1 MLTILSFLSGENN
14 LKVIFYIL
22 LTLFFLKFPLLAS
35 ENECQG
41 AKLRII
47 NKITAEKVFYDVPL
61 SQTLELDN
69 AKIII
74 FRCMKIE
81 ENGADDEI
89 ALISHRLVS
98 REDKTDFLGWIFKSS
113 QYLNTPVNPTFDIKL
128 EECLVND
135 PIFLK
140 KSFEIL

>member
-1 MLTILSFLSGENN
+1 MGENN
-14 LKVIFYIL
+14 LKIIFYIFL
-22 LTLFFLKFPLLAS
+22 IVFFLKFSLSAS

-74 FRCMKIE
+74 FRCLKIE
-81 ENGADDEI
+81 KDGRDDEI

-98 REDKTDFLGWIFKSS
+98 KLDKTNFLGWIFKSS
-113 QYLNTPVNPTFDIKL
+113 QYLNVPVNPTFDIKL
-128 EECLVND
+128 EECLDND

-140 KSFEIL
+140 ESFEVL

>member
-1 MLTILSFLSGENN
+1 LKAIL
-14 LKVIFYIL
+14 Y
-22 LTLFFLKFPLLAS
+22 FFFITFFFKFPILAS

-41 AKLRII
+41 AKIRII
-47 NKITAEKVFYDVPL
+47 NKITAEKIFYDIPL

-74 FRCMKIE
+74 FRCLKIE
-81 ENGADDEI
+81 KEGTDDEI
-89 ALISHRLVS
+89 ALISHKLDS
-98 REDKTDFLGWIFKSS
+98 RHDKKGFLGWIFKSG
-113 QYLNTPVNPTFDIKL
+113 QYLNVPVNPTFDIKL
-128 EECLVND
+128 EKCLIND

>member
-1 MLTILSFLSGENN
+1 MNFLLGENN
-14 LKVIFYIL
+14 LKVIYN
-22 LTLFFLKFPLLAS
+22 LFFVIIFLKFPVSAS

-41 AKLRII
+41 AKIRII
-47 NKITAEKVFYDVPL
+47 NKITAEKVFYDIPL

-74 FRCMKIE
+74 FRCLKIE
-81 ENGADDEI
+81 NEGTDDEI
-89 ALISHRLVS
+89 ALISHKLDS
-98 REDKTDFLGWIFKSS
+98 NSDKRNFLGWIFKSS
-113 QYLNTPVNPTFDIKL
+113 QYLNVPVNPTFDIKL
-128 EECLVND
+128 EKCLVND

>member
-81 ENGADDEI
+81 KNGADDEI
-89 ALISHRLVS
+89 ALISHRLIS
-98 REDKTDFLGWIFKSS
+98 KQDKNDFLGWIFKSS
-113 QYLNTPVNPTFDIKL
+113 QYLNAPVNPTFDIKL

>member
-1 MLTILSFLSGENN
+1 MLTISSSLLGENK
-14 LKVIFYIL
+14 LQVIFYIL
-22 LTLFFLKFPLLAS
+22 LTLFCLKFPLLAS

-89 ALISHRLVS
+89 ALLSHKMVS
-98 REDKTDFLGWIFKSS
+98 KQDKTDFLGWIFKSS
-113 QYLNTPVNPTFDIKL
+113 QYLNVPVNPTFDIKL

>member
-1 MLTILSFLSGENN
+1 MNFFFSFL
-14 LKVIFYIL
+14 F
-22 LTLFFLKFPLLAS
+22 LTFFLKFSILAS
-35 ENECQG
+35 QTECQG

-47 NKITAEKVFYDVPL
+47 NKITAEKVFYDIPL

-81 ENGADDEI
+81 KEDGDDEI
-89 ALISHRLVS
+89 ALISHKLDS
-98 REDKTDFLGWIFKSS
+98 KLEKKKFLGWIFKSS
-113 QYLNTPVNPTFDIKL
+113 QYLNVPVNPTFDIKL

>member
-1 MLTILSFLSGENN
+1 MKVLYYTFL
-14 LKVIFYIL
+14 I
-22 LTLFFLKFPLLAS
+22 LFFFKSPILAS

-41 AKLRII
+41 AKLRVI
-47 NKITAEKVFYDVPL
+47 NKITSEKVFYDVPL

-74 FRCMKIE
+74 FRCVKIE
-81 ENGADDEI
+81 NEGANDEI
-89 ALISHRLVS
+89 ALISLKLNS
-98 REDKTDFLGWIFKSS
+98 NLDKINFLGWIFKSS
-113 QYLNTPVNPTFDIKL
+113 QYLNVPVNPTFDIKL

>member
-1 MLTILSFLSGENN
+1 
-14 LKVIFYIL
+14 
-22 LTLFFLKFPLLAS
+22 LAS

-47 NKITAEKVFYDVPL
+47 NKITAEKVFYDIPL

-69 AKIII
+69 AKIKI
-74 FRCMKIE
+74 FRCMKVE
-81 ENGADDEI
+81 KEGSDDEI
-89 ALISHRLVS
+89 ALISHKLDS
-98 REDKTDFLGWIFKSS
+98 KLDKRNFLGWIFKSS
-113 QYLNTPVNPTFDIKL
+113 QYLNVPVNPTFDIKL

>member
-1 MLTILSFLSGENN
+1 M
-14 LKVIFYIL
+14 KVLFYIH

-98 REDKTDFLGWIFKSS
+98 RQDKTDFLGWIFKSS
-113 QYLNTPVNPTFDIKL
+113 QYLNAPVNPTFDIKL

>member
-1 MLTILSFLSGENN
+1 M
-14 LKVIFYIL
+14 KVIFYIL

-47 NKITAEKVFYDVPL
+47 NKITAEKVYYDVPL

-69 AKIII
+69 AKIFI
-74 FRCMKIE
+74 FRFMKIE

-98 REDKTDFLGWIFKSS
+98 RQDKTDFLGWIFKSS
-113 QYLNTPVNPTFDIKL
+113 QYLNAPVNPTFDIKL

>member
-1 MLTILSFLSGENN
+1 LGENN
-14 LKVIFYIL
+14 LI
-22 LTLFFLKFPLLAS
+22 FFLSIFLIFFLNFSALTS
-35 ENECQG
+35 EIECQG

-47 NKITAEKVFYDVPL
+47 NKITAEKVFYDIPL

-81 ENGADDEI
+81 KEGSDDEI
-89 ALISHRLVS
+89 ALISHKLDS
-98 REDKTDFLGWIFKSS
+98 KLDKGNFLGWVFKSS
-113 QYLNTPVNPTFDIKL
+113 QYLNVPVNPTFDIKL

-140 KSFEIL
+140 KSYEIL

>member
-1 MLTILSFLSGENN
+1 MNYFS
-14 LKVIFYIL
+14 YIL
-22 LTLFFLKFPLLAS
+22 FLLFFLKFPILAS
-35 ENECQG
+35 ETECQG

-47 NKITAEKVFYDVPL
+47 NKITAEKVFYDIPL

-81 ENGADDEI
+81 KEGGDDEI
-89 ALISHRLVS
+89 ALISHKLDSKLEKR
-98 REDKTDFLGWIFKSS
+98 KFLGWIFKSS
-113 QYLNTPVNPTFDIKL
+113 QYLNVPVNPTFDIKL

-140 KSFEIL
+140 KSFEII

>member
-1 MLTILSFLSGENN
+1 MGENN
-14 LKVIFYIL
+14 LKVIYIL
-22 LTLFFLKFPLLAS
+22 SFLLFFLKFPILAS

-47 NKITAEKVFYDVPL
+47 NKITSEKVFYDIPL

-74 FRCMKIE
+74 FRCVKIE
-81 ENGADDEI
+81 NEVTDDEI
-89 ALISHRLVS
+89 ALISHKLDSRL
-98 REDKTDFLGWIFKSS
+98 DKKNFLGWIFKSS
-113 QYLNTPVNPTFDIKL
+113 QYLNVPVNPTFDIKL
-128 EECLVND
+128 EKCLVND

>member
-1 MLTILSFLSGENN
+1 MKVIYILSFL
-14 LKVIFYIL
+14 
-22 LTLFFLKFPLLAS
+22 LFFLKFPILAS

-47 NKITAEKVFYDVPL
+47 NKITSEKVFYDIPL

-74 FRCMKIE
+74 FRCVKIE
-81 ENGADDEI
+81 NEGTDDEI
-89 ALISHRLVS
+89 ALISHKLDSRL
-98 REDKTDFLGWIFKSS
+98 DKKNFLGWIFKSS
-113 QYLNTPVNPTFDIKL
+113 QYLNVPVNPTFDIKL
-128 EECLVND
+128 EKCLVND

-140 KSFEIL
+140 KVI

>member
-1 MLTILSFLSGENN
+1 MLTISSFLLGENN

-22 LTLFFLKFPLLAS
+22 LTLFCLKFPLLAS

-98 REDKTDFLGWIFKSS
+98 RQDKTDFLGWIFKSS
-113 QYLNTPVNPTFDIKL
+113 QYLNAPVNPTFDIKL

>member
-1 MLTILSFLSGENN
+1 MLTISSSLLGENK
-14 LKVIFYIL
+14 LQVIFYIL
-22 LTLFFLKFPLLAS
+22 LTLFCLKFPLLAS

-98 REDKTDFLGWIFKSS
+98 KQDKTDFLGWIFKSS
-113 QYLNTPVNPTFDIKL
+113 QYLNSPVNPTFDIKL

>member
-1 MLTILSFLSGENN
+1 MNFFFSFL
-14 LKVIFYIL
+14 F
-22 LTLFFLKFPLLAS
+22 LTFFLKFSILAS
-35 ENECQG
+35 QTECQG

-47 NKITAEKVFYDVPL
+47 NKITAEKVFYDIPL

-81 ENGADDEI
+81 KEDGDDEI
-89 ALISHRLVS
+89 ALISHKLDS
-98 REDKTDFLGWIFKSS
+98 KLEKKKFLGWIFKSS
-113 QYLNTPVNPTFDIKL
+113 QYLNVPVNPIFDIKL

>member
-74 FRCMKIE
+74 FRCMNNLVDI
-81 ENGADDEI
+81 
-89 ALISHRLVS
+89 LVS
-98 REDKTDFLGWIFKSS
+98 TSEWISS
-113 QYLNTPVNPTFDIKL
+113 LLFSL
-128 EECLVND
+128 LLSC
-135 PIFLK
+135 
-140 KSFEIL
+140 

>member
-1 MLTILSFLSGENN
+1 MGENN
-14 LKVIFYIL
+14 LNFFFIL
-22 LTLFFLKFPLLAS
+22 LILFLKSPVLAS
-35 ENECQG
+35 EIECQG

-47 NKITAEKVFYDVPL
+47 NKITAEKVFYDIPL

-74 FRCMKIE
+74 LRCMKVE
-81 ENGADDEI
+81 KEGSDDEI
-89 ALISHRLVS
+89 ALISHKLDS
-98 REDKTDFLGWIFKSS
+98 KLDEKNFLGWIFKSS
-113 QYLNTPVNPTFDIKL
+113 QYLNVPVNPIFDIKL

>member
-1 MLTILSFLSGENN
+1 MGENN
-14 LKVIFYIL
+14 LRSIFYIFL
-22 LTLFFLKFPLLAS
+22 LLFFLQFPILAS
-35 ENECQG
+35 DNECQG

-47 NKITAEKVFYDVPL
+47 NKITAEKVFYDIPL

-74 FRCMKIE
+74 FRCVKIE
-81 ENGADDEI
+81 KEGIDDEI
-89 ALISHRLVS
+89 ALISHKLDSKLEERN
-98 REDKTDFLGWIFKSS
+98 FLGWVFKSS
-113 QYLNTPVNPTFDIKL
+113 QYLNVPVNPTFDIKL
-128 EECLVND
+128 ERCLVND

>member
-1 MLTILSFLSGENN
+1 MGENN
-14 LKVIFYIL
+14 LNFFFIL
-22 LTLFFLKFPLLAS
+22 LILFLKSPVLAS
-35 ENECQG
+35 EIECQG

-47 NKITAEKVFYDVPL
+47 NKITAEKVFYDIPL

-74 FRCMKIE
+74 LRCIKVE
-81 ENGADDEI
+81 KEDGDDEI
-89 ALISHRLVS
+89 ALVSHKLNS
-98 REDKTDFLGWIFKSS
+98 KLDKKKFLGWIFKSR
-113 QYLNTPVNPTFDIKL
+113 QYLNVPVNPIFDIKL

-140 KSFEIL
+140 NSFEIL

>member
-1 MLTILSFLSGENN
+1 MNYFS
-14 LKVIFYIL
+14 YIL
-22 LTLFFLKFPLLAS
+22 FLLFFLKFPILAS
-35 ENECQG
+35 ETECQG

-47 NKITAEKVFYDVPL
+47 NKITAEKVFYDIPL

-81 ENGADDEI
+81 KEGGDDDI
-89 ALISHRLVS
+89 ALISHKLDSKLEKR
-98 REDKTDFLGWIFKSS
+98 KFLGWIFKSS
-113 QYLNTPVNPTFDIKL
+113 QYLNVPVNPTFDIKL

-140 KSFEIL
+140 KSFEII

>member
-1 MLTILSFLSGENN
+1 MKVVFSIIYLFL
-14 LKVIFYIL
+14 
-22 LTLFFLKFPLLAS
+22 FLKFSLLAS
-35 ENECQG
+35 EIECQG

-47 NKITAEKVFYDVPL
+47 NKITAEKVFYDIPL

-74 FRCMKIE
+74 YRCMKIE
-81 ENGADDEI
+81 KEGSDDEI
-89 ALISHRLVS
+89 ALISHSLNSKLNKR
-98 REDKTDFLGWIFKSS
+98 DFLGWIFKSS
-113 QYLNTPVNPTFDIKL
+113 QYLNVPVNPTFDIKL

>member
-1 MLTILSFLSGENN
+1 M
-14 LKVIFYIL
+14 KVIFYIL

-61 SQTLELDN
+61 SQTLELD
-69 AKIII
+69 KIII

-89 ALISHRLVS
+89 ALISHRVVS
-98 REDKTDFLGWIFKSS
+98 RQDKTDFLGWIFKSS
-113 QYLNTPVNPTFDIKL
+113 QYLNAPVNPTFDIKL

>member
-1 MLTILSFLSGENN
+1 MGENN
-14 LKVIFYIL
+14 LNFFFYIF
-22 LTLFFLKFPLLAS
+22 LTFFFLKFPLLAS

-47 NKITAEKVFYDVPL
+47 NKITAEKVFYDIPL

-74 FRCMKIE
+74 FRCIKIE
-81 ENGADDEI
+81 KDGNDDEI
-89 ALISHRLVS
+89 ALISHKL
-98 REDKTDFLGWIFKSS
+98 DKRSFLGWIFKSS
-113 QYLNTPVNPTFDIKL
+113 QYLNVPVNPIFDIKL

>member
-1 MLTILSFLSGENN
+1 M
-14 LKVIFYIL
+14 KVIFYIL
-22 LTLFFLKFPLLAS
+22 LTLFCLKFPLLAS

-98 REDKTDFLGWIFKSS
+98 RQDKTDFLGWIFKSS
-113 QYLNTPVNPTFDIKL
+113 QYLNAPVNPTFDIKL
-128 EECLVND
+128 EECLLND

>member
-1 MLTILSFLSGENN
+1 MGENN
-14 LKVIFYIL
+14 LNLFFIL
-22 LTLFFLKFPLLAS
+22 LILFFKPPVLAS
-35 ENECQG
+35 EIECQG

-74 FRCMKIE
+74 LRCMKVE
-81 ENGADDEI
+81 KEGSDDEI
-89 ALISHRLVS
+89 ALISHKLDS
-98 REDKTDFLGWIFKSS
+98 KLDKKNFLGWIFKSS
-113 QYLNTPVNPTFDIKL
+113 QYLNVPVNPIFDIKL
-128 EECLVND
+128 EKCLVND

>member
-1 MLTILSFLSGENN
+1 MISNFLLGENN
-14 LKVIFYIL
+14 LNYFSYIL
-22 LTLFFLKFPLLAS
+22 FLLFFLKFPILAS
-35 ENECQG
+35 ETECQG

-47 NKITAEKVFYDVPL
+47 NKITAEKVFYDIPL

-81 ENGADDEI
+81 KEGGDDEI
-89 ALISHRLVS
+89 ALISHKLDSKLEKR
-98 REDKTDFLGWIFKSS
+98 KFLGWIFKSS
-113 QYLNTPVNPTFDIKL
+113 QYLNVPVNPTFDIKL

-140 KSFEIL
+140 KSFEII

>member
-1 MLTILSFLSGENN
+1 MISNFLLGENN
-14 LKVIFYIL
+14 LNYFSYIL
-22 LTLFFLKFPLLAS
+22 FLLFFLKFPIIAS
-35 ENECQG
+35 ETECQG

-47 NKITAEKVFYDVPL
+47 NKITAEKVYYDIPL

-81 ENGADDEI
+81 KEGGDDEI
-89 ALISHRLVS
+89 ALISHKLDSKLEKR
-98 REDKTDFLGWIFKSS
+98 KFLGWIFKSS
-113 QYLNTPVNPTFDIKL
+113 QYLNVPVNPIFDIKL

>member
-1 MLTILSFLSGENN
+1 MGENN
-14 LKVIFYIL
+14 LNYFSSIL
-22 LTLFFLKFPLLAS
+22 FLLFFLKFPIIAS
-35 ENECQG
+35 ETECQG

-47 NKITAEKVFYDVPL
+47 NKITAEKVFYDIPL

-81 ENGADDEI
+81 KEGGDDEI
-89 ALISHRLVS
+89 ALISHKLDSKLEKR
-98 REDKTDFLGWIFKSS
+98 KFLGWIFKSS
-113 QYLNTPVNPTFDIKL
+113 QYLNVPVNPTFDIKL

>member
-1 MLTILSFLSGENN
+1 MNFPLGESNLNFFSSILFS
-14 LKVIFYIL
+14 I
-22 LTLFFLKFPLLAS
+22 FFLKFSITAS
-35 ENECQG
+35 ETDCQG

-81 ENGADDEI
+81 KEGSDDEI
-89 ALISHRLVS
+89 ALISHKLDSKLEKR
-98 REDKTDFLGWIFKSS
+98 RFLGWIFKSS
-113 QYLNTPVNPTFDIKL
+113 QYLNVPVNPTFDIKL

>member
-1 MLTILSFLSGENN
+1 MNF
-14 LKVIFYIL
+14 FFIL
-22 LTLFFLKFPLLAS
+22 LILFLKSPVLAS
-35 ENECQG
+35 EIECQG

-74 FRCMKIE
+74 LRCMKVE
-81 ENGADDEI
+81 KEGSDDEI
-89 ALISHRLVS
+89 ALISHKLDS
-98 REDKTDFLGWIFKSS
+98 KLDKKNFLGWIFKSS
-113 QYLNTPVNPTFDIKL
+113 QYLNVPVNPIFDIKL
-128 EECLVND
+128 EKCLVND

>member
-1 MLTILSFLSGENN
+1 MGENN
-14 LKVIFYIL
+14 LNFFFNIFFLI
-22 LTLFFLKFPLLAS
+22 FFLKFPITAS
-35 ENECQG
+35 ETECQG

-47 NKITAEKVFYDVPL
+47 NKITAEKVFYDIPL

-81 ENGADDEI
+81 KEGGDDEI
-89 ALISHRLVS
+89 ALISHELDS
-98 REDKTDFLGWIFKSS
+98 KLEKQKFLGWIFKSS
-113 QYLNTPVNPTFDIKL
+113 QYLNVPVNPTFDIKL